1 MTATPPF
8 YLGLRAED
16 LSGGESMKPLPLGFL
31 TTKDLQTLF
40 DCCDETI
47 HNAVKRG
54 ELPPPVKVA
63 GRNIWS
69 VECIQQHLAQRL
81 EAARVQ
87 AEREQA
93 QKDAKVQAWHEGHPH
108 GRRR

>member
-1 MTATPPF
+1 MTPTP
-8 YLGLRAED
+8 
-16 LSGGESMKPLPLGFL
+16 LSFL
-31 TTKDLQTLF
+31 TTQDLQALF

-54 ELPPPVKVA
+54 ELPPPVKVG

-69 VECIQQHLAQRL
+69 AECIQQHLAQRL
-81 EAARVQ
+81 EAARMQ

-93 QKDAKVQAWHEGHPH
+93 QKDTKVQSLYGGHPH
-108 GRRR
+108 GRR

>member
-1 MTATPPF
+1 MTPAT
-8 YLGLRAED
+8 YRRLTLLRLLMTQDFER
-16 LSGGESMKPLPLGFL
+16 
-31 TTKDLQTLF
+31 LF
-40 DCCDETI
+40 GICDETV

-54 ELPPPVKVA
+54 ELPPPVKLF

-69 VECIQQHLAQRL
+69 VESIQQHLAQRL

-93 QKDAKVQAWHEGHPH
+93 QKDTKVQTLYGGHPH
-108 GRRR
+108 GRRQ

>member
-1 MTATPPF
+1 MTQ
-8 YLGLRAED
+8 D
-16 LSGGESMKPLPLGFL
+16 QVIHLGFL
-31 TTKDLQTLF
+31 TTQDLQTIF

-69 VECIQQHLAQRL
+69 RGAIQEHIAKRL

-87 AEREQA
+87 AEREKV
-93 QKDAKVQAWHEGHPH
+93 QKDTEVQSLYGGHPH
-108 GRRR
+108 GRRP